1 VFFQPPATRRHPG
14 TPHIPRLSPGRHRR
28 IWLFEHEQESG
39 EAISQTSLYR
49 NRASDKRTDLRLEL
63 RSKMLAEVLALPDLA
78 QNPKL
83 YRAFSPHSAIFTS
96 LAGKIVRSLPVLKN
110 HRMKRAPRPG
120 PCARSFNCFANF
132 DLCSSLTA
140 TSEPSSEN
148 SSPLA
153 IAESDSTCC
162 AGELAIEA
170 RVFDFSPA
178 ASFNC

>member
-1 VFFQPPATRRHPG
+1 M
-14 TPHIPRLSPGRHRR
+14 LSSFPRR
-28 IWLFEHEQESG
+28 IGNQLCFADLRPTNAAFTETEPRINGS
-39 EAISQTSLYR
+39 
-49 NRASDKRTDLRLEL
+49 TDLRLEL
-63 RSKMLAEVLALPDLA
+63 RSKMLAEVLALPDIA

-83 YRAFSPHSAIFTS
+83 YSALSTHSAIFTS